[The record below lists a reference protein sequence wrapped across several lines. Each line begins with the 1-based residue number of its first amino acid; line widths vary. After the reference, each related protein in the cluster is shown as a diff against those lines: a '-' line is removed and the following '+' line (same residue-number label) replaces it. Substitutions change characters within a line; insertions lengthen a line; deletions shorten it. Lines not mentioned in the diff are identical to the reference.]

1 MIYSGGIPVAFT
13 MNNIKMTWGET
24 GEIMAKGKA
33 KLMRSPG
40 RVEGLVGTRR
50 VVSERGSTLG

>member
-50 VVSERGSTLG
+50 VVVDQAD